1 MAIYLTLTAVVV
13 LLALLLR
20 QTKLNIGSGVV
31 TRQGAVNVIV
41 LLFIFSA
48 LFWVSA
54 LRVNVGNDYAKY
66 VEFMHLVFS
75 HAYVPTE
82 PGFNA
87 LTYAIYYLCGFENYI
102 LVFAVFTFF
111 TVLFF
116 MTAMWQQSEW
126 FSFSFMMFML
136 LGYYFQSIS
145 TVRYYLALGMAL
157 YSVKFVLKKDWPRFI
172 LMVLIGALFHKSV
185 LVILVLYP
193 LASIKWRRW
202 MYGLFGLMCISCL
215 FLQDLYLKIVIFLY
229 PSYKDTEYLSGGTS
243 PVSILRCFLILVISL
258 WLFKDVV
265 KTDKRYMFYF
275 HCNIM
280 ALALYV
286 FGSFLPIISRIGY
299 YLTVTHILFVPAL
312 LLHIRDDRKK
322 KLLTV
327 LTVLFCI
334 GYFALYMRGASADGV
349 RILPYKTILFDEMP
363 LTLSERGY

>member
-1 MAIYLTLTAVVV
+1 MVIYLTLTAVVV
-13 LLALLLR
+13 LSALLVKQR
-20 QTKLNIGSGVV
+20 NLNIRSGGI
-31 TRQGAVNVIV
+31 TRQKAVNVIV

-87 LTYAIYYLCGFENYI
+87 LTYGIYYLCGFENYI
-102 LVFAVFTFF
+102 LVFAVFAFF

-116 MTAMWQQSEW
+116 MIAMWQQSEW
-126 FSFSFMMFML
+126 FAFSFMMFML

-157 YSVKFVLKKDWPRFI
+157 YSVKFVLKKDWPKF
-172 LMVLIGALFHKSV
+172 VLLVLVGALFHKSM
-185 LVILVLYP
+185 LVVLVLYP
-193 LASIKWRRW
+193 LARINWRRW
-202 MYGLFGLMCISCL
+202 MYGAFGIACISCL
-215 FLQDLYLKIVIFLY
+215 FLQDLYLKIVVFLY
-229 PSYKDTEYLSGGTS
+229 PSYKDTEYLAGGTS
-243 PVSILRCFLILVISL
+243 PMSIFRCLVVLGVSL
-258 WLFKDVV
+258 WLYKEVIKDNA
-265 KTDKRYMFYF
+265 RYMFCFY
-275 HCNIM
+275 CNLM

-299 YLTVTHILFVPAL
+299 YLTVTHILFIPAL
-312 LLHIRDDRKK
+312 LLHVKDDRKK
-322 KLLTV
+322 RIMTV
-327 LTVLFCI
+327 LTVLFCVC
-334 GYFALYMRGASADGV
+334 YFVLYMRGASADGV